1 MCLTIPSGLKKNKWF
16 YFSSIS
22 LAESSSLKFFSAGRA
37 GKPLPAPGPWA
48 ESAIPQARGQG
59 MGCGMPIVPVPPGE
73 PHTMRL
79 VSEHHGLGPL
89 KAGPRPFKLPSPSQ
103 ARRIRRR
110 VTGLHA
116 LHSTGAGSAAGAC
129 AALLYPL
136 RLFIPSVPSAAVST
150 PRPGRPIPVPSR
162 SRFANGCSR
171 RRVCQPPSELK
182 QVSRLFHDIDSDA

>member
-1 MCLTIPSGLKKNKWF
+1 VCLTIPSGLKKNKWF

-89 KAGPRPFKLPSPSQ
+89 KAGPRPFKLPSQ

-136 RLFIPSVPSAAVST
+136 RLFIPSVLWLPFQL
-150 PRPGRPIPVPSR
+150 PGHPNSDP

-171 RRVCQPPSELK
+171 DAVRACQPPSELK
-182 QVSRLFHDIDSDA
+182 QVSRLFHDIDIDA